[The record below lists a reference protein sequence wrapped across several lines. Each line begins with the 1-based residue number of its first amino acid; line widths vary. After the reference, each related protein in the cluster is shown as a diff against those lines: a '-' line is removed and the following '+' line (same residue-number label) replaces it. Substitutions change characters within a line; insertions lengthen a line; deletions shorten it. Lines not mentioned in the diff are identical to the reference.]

1 MKDGHDVR
9 RLLALASMEDLSLD
23 VFHHFLHNGFTWTPL
38 GSVLVK
44 SNLLIT
50 GYPANVRLPS
60 EAPSNKGISSLTRP
74 EHRWLR
80 VAVAARSRP
89 GQGLRFQKY
98 VHPNPDHA
106 VAIISHNYTVSPP
119 SGGPEGPAI
128 KAFWRSSAAAVH
140 CTAGDNSTWQ
150 MAYDLDDP
158 VSLRRPSTPDKTAE
172 KTAQGK
178 PKAAAKPKA
187 EAGVSSKAAGKRKV
201 VENYESEA
209 STTDGE
215 DEVSP
220 PPVKKPC
227 RSPDHQVGGSGGGVG
242 GGGGGGAGGGGGGS
256 SRAGARDGG
265 GSGKAGGGSRVR
277 KRKVAFVPRTYA
289 ISDEDDD
296 KPITS
301 FPAHPV
307 PRPVKPLKRARAIMI
322 EDSPDS
328 RSEDVYRP
336 SNNEEV
342 YQSHSVTAPITRAKK
357 TATLPARQTKPQ
369 APVATANTKQ
379 PKPQAPA
386 AARPRQVLD
395 YVEIITLIRISRDTG
410 AFPMDQESP
419 SAGRDRA
426 HRTRCAN
433 PAASVPSPVV
443 PAAVP
448 VVVAPPVVVTPPV
461 APPVIVMPPV
471 VSPAAPPIV
480 PPVVPP
486 AAPPA
491 APPVGMPIAMPVLP
505 SNMTPNQMQVFL
517 AFMELL
523 NAGN

>member
-1 MKDGHDVR
+1 
-9 RLLALASMEDLSLD
+9 
-23 VFHHFLHNGFTWTPL
+23 
-38 GSVLVK
+38 
-44 SNLLIT
+44 
-50 GYPANVRLPS
+50 
-60 EAPSNKGISSLTRP
+60 
-74 EHRWLR
+74 
-80 VAVAARSRP
+80 
-89 GQGLRFQKY
+89 
-98 VHPNPDHA
+98 
-106 VAIISHNYTVSPP
+106 
-119 SGGPEGPAI
+119 
-128 KAFWRSSAAAVH
+128 
-140 CTAGDNSTWQ
+140 

-215 DEVSP
+215 DEV
-220 PPVKKPC
+220 
-227 RSPDHQVGGSGGGVG
+227 GGSGGGVG
-242 GGGGGGAGGGGGGS
+242 GGGGVAQEAEAEAAAGLEHETEAAAARLEAAEQGAKAQSGILS
-256 SRAGARDGG
+256 SHTRFHVL
-265 GSGKAGGGSRVR
+265 SNPS
-277 KRKVAFVPRTYA
+277 
-289 ISDEDDD
+289 
-296 KPITS
+296 
-301 FPAHPV
+301 
-307 PRPVKPLKRARAIMI
+307 KRARAIMI

-328 RSEDVYRP
+328 RSDDVYRP

-395 YVEIITLIRISRDTG
+395 YVEIITLTRISRDTG
-410 AFPMDQESP
+410 AFLMDQESL

-426 HRTRCAN
+426 HRTRRAN

-448 VVVAPPVVVTPPV
+448 VVVAPPVVVMPPV
-461 APPVIVMPPV
+461 APPVIVMPPI

-480 PPVVPP
+480 LPVVPP

-491 APPVGMPIAMPVLP
+491 APPVGMPIVMPVLP

-517 AFMELL
+517 AFMESL